1 MSKRKIRVFGR
12 EISVSTRPFLRPGSL
27 MAAAF
32 LLLGLCTAAGSAAWW
47 QHKIERDAEILFQ
60 HSVERVSADIV
71 QRFRQPVYG
80 LNGAKGLFAAQKNV
94 QRTEFRAYVE
104 SRDLAREFPGV
115 RGFGFLQRVGRPELA
130 RFLAAERADGAPQ
143 FALRQL
149 VDTEQEDLYIIK
161 YIEPAGSNL
170 GAQGLDIGSEA
181 RRRAAALRAIDTGEP
196 TITAAITL
204 VQDSHK
210 TPGVLLYVPVY
221 AQGARPLTS
230 EQRRAS
236 LLGLL
241 YAPIVI
247 AELLEGMPDAGPGRM
262 AFELFDSVDPSDGAR
277 LYLAGQEALAKHR
290 FSTTHALSLLGR
302 EMTLHVSSTPGFDA
316 MIDHASP
323 WLLFAGIALVST
335 LLTLLLGQQTT
346 GRRRA
351 EGLAQQMTEQL
362 QRDEERLRDFSL
374 SASDWFWETDAEH
387 RFCYFSDNF
396 DNVYG
401 LAQEQLLGKNRKQLL
416 ELNVHNPHAMIE
428 AHFAQLE
435 AHLPFKNFEYQIH
448 TNDGEIR
455 WIAVSGLPHFD
466 FAGHFVG
473 YRGTGSI
480 VTERKQM
487 EALLKESE
495 ARHRALFEH
504 SKIPMLLID
513 PQDGAIFDANP
524 VAETFYGYSRETLRS
539 MFIFA
544 INPLPPAEIM
554 AEMALA
560 QAEERDCFYF
570 QHRLASGALRQVEV
584 RSGPLEIDGRNLL
597 YSVISDITERRAIEM
612 ALVSETARLYAL
624 LETASDGIHI
634 LDENGSLTQFSHSFA
649 TMLGYMDHEIA
660 GRNVADWDALI
671 PQDTLLKTIRALMM
685 SEGTFETRHR
695 CKDGTLIDVE
705 IHSKGI
711 MIDGNA
717 YLYASSRDI
726 TERKQN
732 EKTTAELGRTIVQ
745 LNQRFSLAADAA
757 HIGVW
762 DYAIPENRLVWD
774 KWMYALYGVREEDF
788 SGAYRA
794 WMQGLHP
801 EDKARCNDEVQQA
814 LRGEKP
820 FDTEYRV
827 IWPTGEVRH
836 VRAAARVLYDAD
848 GKPIRMIGVN
858 YDITPRKEA
867 ELELE
872 QHRNHLQTLV
882 DERTAEAV
890 RAKDAAEMANHA
902 KSTFLSNM
910 SHELRTPMHAILSF
924 GALGLEKSSGE
935 MAPLPKLHNYFDRIV
950 ESAKRLMVLV
960 NDLLDLSRLEAG
972 TMTFDL
978 RQHDVGQLVREV
990 VDEFDVLIEKKNIK
1004 IDRGALS
1011 ADLLVLCDG
1020 LKIGQ
1025 VVRNLLSNAL
1035 KFSPVGGTIRLI
1047 AYPAEL
1053 SVDGVSGTARP
1064 GVTFA
1069 IHDEGVGIPEDELES
1084 IFNEFVQSSKTRT
1097 GAGGT
1102 GLGLAISRQIVTA
1115 HDGTIA
1121 ATNNPEGGACLSVTL
1136 PLRQN

>member
-1 MSKRKIRVFGR
+1 
-12 EISVSTRPFLRPGSL
+12 
-27 MAAAF
+27 
-32 LLLGLCTAAGSAAWW
+32 
-47 QHKIERDAEILFQ
+47 
-60 HSVERVSADIV
+60 
-71 QRFRQPVYG
+71 
-80 LNGAKGLFAAQKNV
+80 
-94 QRTEFRAYVE
+94 
-104 SRDLAREFPGV
+104 LATNRIGK
-115 RGFGFLQRVGRPELA
+115 
-130 RFLAAERADGAPQ
+130 
-143 FALRQL
+143 
-149 VDTEQEDLYIIK
+149 LYIIK
-161 YIEPAGSNL
+161 YIEPEGSNL

-181 RRRAAALRAIDTGEP
+181 RRRAAALRATDTGEP
-196 TITAAITL
+196 SITAAITL

-221 AQGARPLTS
+221 AQGTRPLTA

-241 YAPIVI
+241 YAPILI
-247 AELLEGMPDAGPGRM
+247 SELLDGMPDAGPGRM
-262 AFELFDSVDPSDGAR
+262 AFELFDSAGASGTR
-277 LYLAGQEALAKHR
+277 LYVAGQKSLAEHR
-290 FSTTHALSLLGR
+290 FSTTQALSLLGR
-302 EMTLHVSSTPGFDA
+302 EMTLHVSSTPGFDS
-316 MIDHASP
+316 MIDRSSP

-351 EGLAQQMTEQL
+351 EELAQQMTEQL

-396 DNVYG
+396 DKVYG

-416 ELNVHNPHAMIE
+416 ELNAHNPPEMIE
-428 AHFAQLE
+428 AHFVQLE
-435 AHLPFKNFEYQIH
+435 AHLPFKNFEYRIRA
-448 TNDGEIR
+448 NDGEIR

-487 EALLKESE
+487 EASLKESE

-513 PQDGAIFDANP
+513 PKDGAIFDANP
-524 VAETFYGYSRETLRS
+524 VAETFYGYSREKLRS
-539 MFIFA
+539 MFISE
-544 INPLPPAEIM
+544 INPLSPDEIM
-554 AEMALA
+554 AEMA
-560 QAEERDCFYF
+560 QARSEERDCFYF
-570 QHRLASGALRQVEV
+570 QHRLASGVLRQVEV
-584 RSGPLEIDGRNLL
+584 RSGPLEIAGRELL
-597 YSVISDITERRAIEM
+597 YSVISDITERRAAEM

-634 LDENGSLTQFSHSFA
+634 LDENGNLTQFSHSFA
-649 TMLGYMDHEIA
+649 TMLGYEDHEII
-660 GRNVADWDALI
+660 GFNVADWDVLI
-671 PQDTLLKTIRALMM
+671 PKDRLPETLRELRMM
-685 SEGTFETRHR
+685 KGTFETHHR
-695 CKDGTLIDVE
+695 RKDGTLIEVE
-705 IHSKGI
+705 INSKGFTV
-711 MIDGNA
+711 DGNA
-717 YLYASSRDI
+717 YLYASSR
-726 TERKQN
+726 
-732 EKTTAELGRTIVQ
+732 
-745 LNQRFSLAADAA
+745 
-757 HIGVW
+757 
-762 DYAIPENRLVWD
+762 
-774 KWMYALYGVREEDF
+774 
-788 SGAYRA
+788 
-794 WMQGLHP
+794 
-801 EDKARCNDEVQQA
+801 
-814 LRGEKP
+814 
-820 FDTEYRV
+820 
-827 IWPTGEVRH
+827 
-836 VRAAARVLYDAD
+836 
-848 GKPIRMIGVN
+848 
-858 YDITPRKEA
+858 DITPRKEA

-890 RAKDAAEMANHA
+890 RAKDAAETANRA

-924 GALGLEKSSGE
+924 GAFGLEKSAGE

-978 RQHDVGQLVREV
+978 RPHDVGQLVREV
-990 VDEFDVLIEKKNIK
+990 VDEFDVLVEKKEIK
-1004 IDRGALS
+1004 IDRSALS
-1011 ADLLVLCDG
+1011 ADLFVRCDG

-1047 AYPAEL
+1047 AYPTEL
-1053 SVDGVSGTARP
+1053 SVDGGLGTLRP
-1064 GVTFA
+1064 GVIFA
-1069 IHDEGVGIPEDELES
+1069 MCDEGVGIPEDELES
-1084 IFNEFVQSSKTRT
+1084 VFNEFVQSSKTRT

-1115 HDGTIA
+1115 HGGTIA
-1121 ATNNPEGGACLSVTL
+1121 AANNPEGGACLSVTL